1 MLENTKRI
9 LQLVHGLLVDGSYA
23 VVDEGAAE
31 EDCQSKDPTVIL
43 VVTLQVSE

>member
-23 VVDEGAAE
+23 VVDEGAAQKHAE
-31 EDCQSKDPTVIL
+31 GKDPQ
-43 VVTLQVSE
+43 VVLRITLEDM